1 MFILLINCIVISE
14 SQHKGTVVLGGGQ
27 TFRGLLP
34 EVVAT
39 GAGICDKALMRR
51 QNRVAKQSEKDI
63 FFNPTYKISTKSL
76 AISETYRI
84 FATVILLKFSNYE
97 DR

>member
-1 MFILLINCIVISE
+1 MFILLINYVVLSYRRC
-14 SQHKGTVVLGGGQ
+14 KGTAVLGGEQ
-27 TFRGLLP
+27 TFCGLLP
-34 EVVAT
+34 EVVA
-39 GAGICDKALMRR
+39 
-51 QNRVAKQSEKDI
+51 KQSEKEI

>member
-14 SQHKGTVVLGGGQ
+14 SHHKGTAVLGGGQ

-51 QNRVAKQSEKDI
+51 QNRVAKQSEKEI
-63 FFNPTYKISTKSL
+63 FFNSTYKISTKSL

>member
-1 MFILLINCIVISE
+1 MFILLINYVVMSFRRC
-14 SQHKGTVVLGGGQ
+14 KGTVVLGGGQ

-51 QNRVAKQSEKDI
+51 QNRVAKQSEKEI
-63 FFNPTYKISTKSL
+63 FFLSHLQNLHQKFGDIRNLSYLCNRYTSKI
-76 AISETYRI
+76 
-84 FATVILLKFSNYE
+84 
-97 DR
+97 

>member
-1 MFILLINCIVISE
+1 MFILLINYVVMSYRRC
-14 SQHKGTVVLGGGQ
+14 KGTVVLGGGQ

-34 EVVAT
+34 EAVAT

-51 QNRVAKQSEKDI
+51 QNRVAKQSEKEI

-76 AISETYRI
+76 VIPKTCRI
-84 FATVILLKFSNYE
+84 FAHRLANKY
-97 DR
+97 RRQ

>member
-1 MFILLINCIVISE
+1 MSLCLFDDAKVRRFSGDGEI
-14 SQHKGTVVLGGGQ
+14 
-27 TFRGLLP
+27 FRGLLP

-51 QNRVAKQSEKDI
+51 QNRVAKQSEKEI